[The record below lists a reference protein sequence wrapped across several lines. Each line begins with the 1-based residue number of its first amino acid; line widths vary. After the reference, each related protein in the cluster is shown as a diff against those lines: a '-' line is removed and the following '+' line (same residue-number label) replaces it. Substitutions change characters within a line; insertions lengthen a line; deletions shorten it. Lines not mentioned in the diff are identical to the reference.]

1 MPPNKKAHA
10 TMGQTRSLLR
20 LLVYI
25 LRPGTDAVADD
36 AAARDAAAAA
46 TEAVHMSSEA
56 DVERCR
62 KDFHHLLRTKTDRD
76 P

>member
-1 MPPNKKAHA
+1 
-10 TMGQTRSLLR
+10 
-20 LLVYI
+20 